1 MNADI
6 IYPQFTPN
14 DLPPSPSVAF
24 VRWQAQRQL
33 ESYDYDWRLAM
44 SRQHP
49 ATLPSLVPFWYSRNR
64 TINHAYGFRRKPVDS
79 LASVRARLDTR
90 LRRIGLVEAMDRV
103 DTIER
108 LELAA

>member
-6 IYPQFTPN
+6 IYPQFTPTE
-14 DLPPSPSVAF
+14 PPPVPPAF
-24 VRWQAQRQL
+24 AAFARQRET
-33 ESYDYDWRLAM
+33 ESYDYEWKLAM

-49 ATLPSLVPFWYSRNR
+49 ATLPSLIPTWYSRNR